1 MGEIPLVADWNG
13 SGTSKIGFYLNGFWV
28 LDYNGN
34 GLYDGT
40 GPGDDRFIA
49 FRGSVGYQPIV
60 GKW

>member
-13 SGTSKIGFYLNGFWV
+13 SGTSKIGFYLNCFWV

-49 FRGSVGYQPIV
+49 FGGSVGYQPIV